1 MRSNYFF
8 VIILVVSVG
17 CGKPELLSVDEQQYV
32 LLTVSLTNMR
42 AQTPDS
48 LQLNQRLDSTFKAFG
63 MSKKQYQDQSE
74 ALVNTPDRSELIFRA
89 INDSLSKPRK

>member
-1 MRSNYFF
+1 MRSN
-8 VIILVVSVG
+8 VLIAITLIILVG
-17 CGKPELLSVDEQQYV
+17 CGKPEQLSVDEQQYV

-48 LQLNQRLDSTFKAFG
+48 LKLNQRLDSTFKAFG

>member
-1 MRSNYFF
+1 MRSKVFIA
-8 VIILVVSVG
+8 VILLTFLG
-17 CGKPELLSVDEQQYV
+17 CGKPELLGVEEQQYV

-42 AQTPDS
+42 AQTSDS

-74 ALVNTPDRSELIFRA
+74 ALANTPDRAELIFRA
-89 INDSLSKPRK
+89 INDSMSKPRK

>member
-1 MRSNYFF
+1 MRSN
-8 VIILVVSVG
+8 VLITIILVIFLG
-17 CGKPELLSVDEQQYV
+17 CGKPEQLAVDEQQYV
-32 LLTVSLTNMR
+32 LLTVSLTTMR

-63 MSKKQYQDQSE
+63 MNKKQYQDQGE
-74 ALVNTPDRSELIFRA
+74 ALVNTPDRSEMIFRA

>member
-1 MRSNYFF
+1 MRSNFF
-8 VIILVVSVG
+8 FAIMLVISLG
-17 CGKPELLSVDEQQYV
+17 CGKPELLSVEEQQYV
-32 LLTVSLTNMR
+32 LLTVSLTTMR

-74 ALVNTPDRSELIFRA
+74 TLVNTPDRSELIFRA